1 MGRCVPEFSAPDGGR
16 CSKSATYLNL
26 VDFMVIMKKTF
37 VLLLG
42 LAASLS
48 QAQAKD
54 IRDELNIQ
62 TGKAQL
68 VITDVTPQQAAEQV
82 KDAISQFAIPTSL
95 NYHPIPSPLPVRPG
109 SPVEKQ
115 VVVQGTPATDYSCEG
130 SYAEITK
137 TPPPVQNAFYF
148 NRETLRVCLY
158 AFQGGVKVEMIFD
171 VIRKTESLT
180 GGLFNGITKAI
191 RGSDGERIA
200 GQLKENIGE
209 IKKKLPTTLVARI
222 DAPGLPVDEPD
233 KEAVAKLIPPLTE
246 AELAAQAQRSAAPV
260 AAAPQPQAAQA
271 QMDGGVDLSLLGARK
286 ELTAMGFKF
295 YDQDQF
301 VDAARR
307 NDFLT
312 VRLFLA
318 AAAIHPGTPDSKGAT
333 ALSFAKDNTEMKFF
347 LTEFVEAEKQGQYPG
362 KIGEAVL
369 SK

>member
-1 MGRCVPEFSAPDGGR
+1 MPGLTALNRSTR
-16 CSKSATYLNL
+16 YRRATCLNL
-26 VDFMVIMKKTF
+26 LDFTALMKKNIL
-37 VLLLG
+37 LLLG
-42 LAASLS
+42 SAALLS

-62 TGKAQL
+62 TGKAVL
-68 VITDVTPQQAAEQV
+68 VISDVTPQQAAEQV
-82 KDAISQFAIPTSL
+82 KDAISQFAIPTNL

-109 SPVEKQ
+109 APVEKQ
-115 VVVQGTPATDYSCEG
+115 VFIQGAPATDFSCEG

-148 NRETLRVCLY
+148 NREALRSCLY
-158 AFQGGVKVEMIFD
+158 AFQGGVKVEMIFH

-200 GQLKENIGE
+200 NQLKENIEE

-222 DAPGLPVDEPD
+222 EAPGLPVDEPD
-233 KEAVAKLIPPLTE
+233 KEAVAKLIPPPSE
-246 AELAAQAQRSAAPV
+246 AELAAQAQQRATPAT
-260 AAAPQPQAAQA
+260 AAPQPQAAATQRPL
-271 QMDGGVDLSLLGARK
+271 DGGVDLSLPGARK
-286 ELTAMGFKF
+286 ELASMGLKF

-318 AAAIHPGTPDSKGAT
+318 AGAIHPNAPDSKGDT
-333 ALSFAKDNTEMKFF
+333 ALSFAKENTEMKFF
-347 LTEFVEAEKQGQYPG
+347 LTAFVEADKQGQYPG